1 MESKAQ
7 QPVHQKQVQ
16 KQDLVYD
23 RNKMIQ
29 SMNKYVL
36 DKADGIGGH
45 ASAGWLI
52 KWNLGDVWVKSPG
65 YTVDYI
71 WDSYAEV
78 IASAIAADIGL
89 TNYLKYDLCLINMN
103 GQLVVG
109 TESKN
114 FSTLGLA
121 EFNFSKLIKCGMLK
135 RKRYIGKEGYTELIR
150 EVKERFNLDIQSY
163 LEDTIILDSIILNSD
178 RNLWNMSIMV
188 DRIGSWPE
196 VRYQGYKCKIYDNGS
211 SLGLTTYNAGEFYE
225 ECMYGSGLEAKPFD
239 CTFEDQLKYVRN
251 ERKYRV
257 RLDNTKEVMNCLR
270 RYFSTQNNRFGVL
283 NPLDVEQLDYLQDLI
298 LKRFKTVIVNKAW
311 ID

>member
-7 QPVHQKQVQ
+7 QPTQQIQKQS
-16 KQDLVYD
+16 LVYD

-29 SMNKYVL
+29 NMKKYVL
-36 DKADGIGGH
+36 NKADGIGGH

-52 KWNLGDVWVKSPG
+52 KWNLGDVWVKAPG

-78 IASAIAADIGL
+78 IASAIAVDIGL
-89 TNYLKYDLCLINMN
+89 TNTLKYDLCLINMDKD
-103 GQLVVG
+103 LVVG
-109 TESKN
+109 NVSKN

-121 EFNFSKLIKCGMLK
+121 EFNFSKLIKCGILK
-135 RKRYIGKEGYTELIR
+135 RKHYRGKEGYLELI
-150 EVKERFNLDIQSY
+150 KEIKEKFNLDIQSY
-163 LEDTIILDSIILNSD
+163 LEDTIVLDSIIINSD

-225 ECMYGSGLEAKPFD
+225 ECMYSNGLEAQPFD
-239 CTFEDQLKYVRN
+239 YTFEDQLKYVRN
-251 ERKYRV
+251 ERRYRA

-270 RYFSTQNNRFGVL
+270 RNFTTQNNRFGVQ
-283 NPLDVEQLDYLQDLI
+283 NPLDIGQIEYLQDLI
-298 LKRFKTVIVNKAW
+298 IKRFKSVIVNKAW